1 MSNGT
6 YGTIKP
12 SLINPQ
18 MDVEIWYH
26 YRPTRNSEDES
37 FKNFK
42 KIDNVSEM
50 FSNSTCDTTLKDT
63 TLPGMYNLKLP
74 LTYFN
79 KKGIRSK
86 PSNVQPRK
94 R

>member
-1 MSNGT
+1 MTGT
-6 YGTIKP
+6 YGTVKP

-42 KIDNVSEM
+42 KLIMLVK
-50 FSNSTCDTTLKDT
+50 CLAI
-63 TLPGMYNLKLP
+63 P
-74 LTYFN
+74 LV
-79 KKGIRSK
+79 I
-86 PSNVQPRK
+86 QH
-94 R
+94 